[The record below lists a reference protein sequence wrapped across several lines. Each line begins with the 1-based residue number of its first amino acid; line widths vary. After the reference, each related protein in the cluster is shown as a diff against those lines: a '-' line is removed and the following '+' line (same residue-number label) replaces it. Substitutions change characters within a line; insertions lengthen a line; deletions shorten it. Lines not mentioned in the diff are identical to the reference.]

1 MRSDKNDQQ
10 TLFYTSPKMSGLHAK
25 NLKAQNPERYAN
37 VGKIWSEEDIV
48 NLLACVQKKMNHA
61 DIAEKHKRTDKSIL
75 WQLKSIAADYY
86 FDKMPLANIM
96 KYTGLNPEQ
105 VGDAIAKRKNQLDMS
120 EKKEAKTVVP
130 TNPAIKTDVLESTDV
145 PRKGTRDEFYN
156 VISELLDVAKDI
168 QRMMKDFHAD
178 TFVSNV

>member
-1 MRSDKNDQQ
+1 
-10 TLFYTSPKMSGLHAK
+10 
-25 NLKAQNPERYAN
+25 
-37 VGKIWSEEDIV
+37 V

-86 FDKMPLANIM
+86 FNDKIPLANIM
-96 KYTGLNPEQ
+96 KYTGLSPEQ
-105 VGDAIAKRKNQLDMS
+105 IGDAIAKRKNQN
-120 EKKEAKTVVP
+120 EIAQKKEAPISAAVKID
-130 TNPAIKTDVLESTDV
+130 TNLESSEDV

-156 VISELLDVAKDI
+156 VISELLEVAKDI

-178 TFVSNV
+178 SFVSKS

>member
-1 MRSDKNDQQ
+1 M
-10 TLFYTSPKMSGLHAK
+10 
-25 NLKAQNPERYAN
+25 
-37 VGKIWSEEDIV
+37 

-86 FDKMPLANIM
+86 FNDKIPLANIM
-96 KYTGLNPEQ
+96 KYTGLSPEQ
-105 VGDAIAKRKNQLDMS
+105 IGDAIAKRKNQN
-120 EKKEAKTVVP
+120 EIAQKKEAPISAAVKID
-130 TNPAIKTDVLESTDV
+130 TNLESSEDV

-156 VISELLDVAKDI
+156 VISELLEVAKDI

-178 TFVSNV
+178 SFVSKS

>member
-1 MRSDKNDQQ
+1 
-10 TLFYTSPKMSGLHAK
+10 MSGFHAK
-25 NLKAQNPERYAN
+25 SLKAQDPERYAN
-37 VGKIWSEEDIV
+37 VGKVWSEEDIV

-86 FDKMPLANIM
+86 FNDKIPLANIM
-96 KYTGLNPEQ
+96 KYTGLSPEQ
-105 VGDAIAKRKNQLDMS
+105 IGDAIAKRKNQNEIA
-120 EKKEAKTVVP
+120 EKKEAKVVVP
-130 TNPAIKTDVLESTDV
+130 TNPAIKMDTILDSSDV

-156 VISELLDVAKDI
+156 VISELLVVAKDI

-178 TFVSNV
+178 TFVSKS

>member
-1 MRSDKNDQQ
+1 
-10 TLFYTSPKMSGLHAK
+10 MSGLHAK

-37 VGKIWSEEDIV
+37 VGKSWSEEDIV

-61 DIAEKHKRTDKSIL
+61 DIAEKHKRTDTSIL
-75 WQLKSIAADYY
+75 YQLKSIAADYY

-105 VGDAIAKRKNQLDMS
+105 ISDAIAKRQYKNA
-120 EKKEAKTVVP
+120 EKKKEAPET
-130 TNPAIKTDVLESTDV
+130 TLNIENHASEDV
-145 PRKGTRDEFYN
+145 PRKGTRDEFYTA
-156 VISELLDVAKDI
+156 ISELLVVAKDN

-178 TFVSNV
+178 TFVSKS